1 MSKWHTVLQ
10 NLFQFARALSGKT
23 ENFVLFG
30 TPGKPV
36 RKVYRTAA
44 LLTAGSMAF
53 SVMEFSSMGFGG
65 SGKIALA
72 ADAQIPSGDGKE
84 SGHGQKD
91 ETEVS
96 GFEENERFAE
106 GKMFNK
112 TALLFA
118 RQLAGN
124 VLEQKAIA
132 YLETENMQFMFRV
145 QDAENENTS
154 TAIAQIGQK
163 ITDEAALLQAAQTL
177 QEEKT
182 AATEQEEKT
191 ATTEQAEKAAATEQA
206 EKTAATVQAG
216 KTAQAEQAL
225 EKEAS
230 ADYQVLLNIVQA
242 EAGNCDDKGKILVA
256 NVIMNR
262 VKSSVFPDTIT
273 DVVYQRS
280 QFSPVQNGSINRV
293 QVTDNTI
300 RCVERALAGEDYSQG
315 ALYFM
320 NRSASRSGS
329 AGWFDRSLTYLFQH
343 GAHEFFK

>member
-10 NLFQFARALSGKT
+10 NLFQFARAIPEKTGK
-23 ENFVLFG
+23 FVLFG
-30 TPGKPV
+30 TSGKPV
-36 RKVYRTAA
+36 GKVYRTAA
-44 LLTAGSMAF
+44 VLTAGSMAF

-65 SGKIALA
+65 SEKIALA

-91 ETEVS
+91 ETEIL
-96 GFEENERFAE
+96 GFEEN
-106 GKMFNK
+106 
-112 TALLFA
+112 
-118 RQLAGN
+118 
-124 VLEQKAIA
+124 
-132 YLETENMQFMFRV
+132 ENMQFMFRV
-145 QDAENENTS
+145 QDAENENAFTV
-154 TAIAQIGQK
+154 IAQIGQK
-163 ITDEAALLQAAQTL
+163 ITDEITLPQAAQTIQAEKNVQTA

-182 AATEQEEKT
+182 AQTEK
-191 ATTEQAEKAAATEQA
+191 
-206 EKTAATVQAG
+206 
-216 KTAQAEQAL
+216 AL
-225 EKEAS
+225 EKEAAAEGNTQQFS
-230 ADYQVLLNIVQA
+230 AVSCNAGDYQVLLNIVQA

-262 VKSSVFPDTIT
+262 VKSSVFPGTIT

-300 RCVERALAGEDYSQG
+300 QCVERALAGEDYSQG

>member
-1 MSKWHTVLQ
+1 MSKWHTLLQ
-10 NLFQFARALSGKT
+10 NLFQFARALPEKTGK
-23 ENFVLFG
+23 FVLFG
-30 TPGKPV
+30 TSGNPV
-36 RKVYRTAA
+36 GKVYRTAA
-44 LLTAGSMAF
+44 VLTAGSMAF

-91 ETEVS
+91 ETEIM
-96 GFEENERFAE
+96 GFEEN
-106 GKMFNK
+106 
-112 TALLFA
+112 
-118 RQLAGN
+118 
-124 VLEQKAIA
+124 
-132 YLETENMQFMFRV
+132 ENMQFMFRV
-145 QDAENENTS
+145 QDAENENAS
-154 TAIAQIGQK
+154 TVIAQIGQK
-163 ITDEAALLQAAQTL
+163 ITDETTLPQAAQTI
-177 QEEKT
+177 
-182 AATEQEEKT
+182 
-191 ATTEQAEKAAATEQA
+191 QAEKN
-206 EKTAATVQAG
+206 VQ
-216 KTAQAEQAL
+216 KF
-225 EKEAS
+225 S
-230 ADYQVLLNIVQA
+230 AVSCNARDYQVLLNIVQA

-262 VKSSVFPDTIT
+262 VKSSVFPGTIT

-300 RCVERALAGEDYSQG
+300 QCVERALAGEDYSQG

>member
-1 MSKWHTVLQ
+1 MSKWHTLLQ
-10 NLFQFARALSGKT
+10 NLFQFARALPEKTGK
-23 ENFVLFG
+23 FVLFG
-30 TPGKPV
+30 TSGNPV
-36 RKVYRTAA
+36 GKVYRTAA
-44 LLTAGSMAF
+44 VLTAGSMAF

-91 ETEVS
+91 ETEIL
-96 GFEENERFAE
+96 GFEEN
-106 GKMFNK
+106 
-112 TALLFA
+112 
-118 RQLAGN
+118 
-124 VLEQKAIA
+124 
-132 YLETENMQFMFRV
+132 ENMQFMFRV
-145 QDAENENTS
+145 QDAENENAS
-154 TAIAQIGQK
+154 TVIAQIGQK
-163 ITDEAALLQAAQTL
+163 ITDETTLPQAAQTI
-177 QEEKT
+177 
-182 AATEQEEKT
+182 
-191 ATTEQAEKAAATEQA
+191 QAEKN
-206 EKTAATVQAG
+206 VQ
-216 KTAQAEQAL
+216 KF
-225 EKEAS
+225 S
-230 ADYQVLLNIVQA
+230 AVSCNARDYQVLLNIVQA

-262 VKSSVFPDTIT
+262 VKSSVFPGTIT

-300 RCVERALAGEDYSQG
+300 QCVERALAGEDYSQG

>member
-1 MSKWHTVLQ
+1 MSKWHTLLQ
-10 NLFQFARALSGKT
+10 NLFQFARALPEKTGK
-23 ENFVLFG
+23 FVLFG
-30 TPGKPV
+30 TSGNPV
-36 RKVYRTAA
+36 GKVYRTAA
-44 LLTAGSMAF
+44 VLTAGSMAF

-91 ETEVS
+91 ETEIM
-96 GFEENERFAE
+96 GFEEN
-106 GKMFNK
+106 
-112 TALLFA
+112 
-118 RQLAGN
+118 
-124 VLEQKAIA
+124 
-132 YLETENMQFMFRV
+132 ENMQFMFRV
-145 QDAENENTS
+145 QDAENENAS
-154 TAIAQIGQK
+154 TVIAQIGQK
-163 ITDEAALLQAAQTL
+163 ITDETTLPQAAQTI
-177 QEEKT
+177 
-182 AATEQEEKT
+182 
-191 ATTEQAEKAAATEQA
+191 QAEKN
-206 EKTAATVQAG
+206 VQ
-216 KTAQAEQAL
+216 KF
-225 EKEAS
+225 S
-230 ADYQVLLNIVQA
+230 AVSCNARDYQVLLNIVQA

-262 VKSSVFPDTIT
+262 VKSSVFPGTIT

-300 RCVERALAGEDYSQG
+300 QCVERALAGEDYSQG

-320 NRSASRSGS
+320 NRSASRSSS